1 MNKNI
6 EKPVT
11 RGFLLVLLTI
21 ILACLVAGCP
31 DRDGQTE
38 RIQPPPPGDRVRLH
52 VDVVTVRRGDLF
64 APVRATG
71 TVTPIRE
78 SRVGAKVA
86 GRLQSMNFVEGNF
99 VEKGRVLAEIERDE
113 FELAGKSAE
122 AQLAMGRAQLEEAR
136 LNLEHIAVEKQRIEN
151 LYERNVVSKQKY
163 DELTSTHAMALARV
177 KSLKAQIRSAEA
189 SLKLAERQLADTVI
203 RAPFSGYVTKKM
215 SNQGEVIAAGTPLYW
230 IMDFDRVRAEVKV
243 PETDLRRVTP
253 GMPVS
258 VEFDALP
265 GDMFEGTVSEINTA
279 IDPVSRNATV
289 KIIIPNHKHRIW
301 SGMFARATIKTDVT
315 TDVILVPER
324 ALVTDGKGVPA
335 VFVFVDGRARLK
347 RVVPGIRAGGL
358 AEIREGLTGGEQ
370 VLVSGNFGLN
380 DGAEVT
386 PQPVEY

>member
-1 MNKNI
+1 
-6 EKPVT
+6 
-11 RGFLLVLLTI
+11 
-21 ILACLVAGCP
+21 
-31 DRDGQTE
+31 
-38 RIQPPPPGDRVRLH
+38 

-99 VEKGRVLAEIERDE
+99 VKEGRVLAEIEHNE
-113 FELAGKSAE
+113 FQLARNSAE
-122 AQLAMGRAQLEEAR
+122 AQLAMARASLQEAE
-136 LNLEHIAVEKQRIEN
+136 LNLEHIAVEKGRIEK
-151 LYERNVVSKQKY
+151 LYKKNAVSKQKY
-163 DELTSTHAMALARV
+163 DELSSTHAMALARV
-177 KSLKAQIRSAEA
+177 ESLKAQIRSAKA
-189 SLKLAERQLADTVI
+189 NLKLAERQLADTVI

-215 SNQGEVIAAGTPLYW
+215 SNRGEVIAAGTPLYW
-230 IMDFDRVRAEVKV
+230 IMDFDRVRTEVKI
-243 PETDLRRVTP
+243 PETDLQRIDS

-265 GDMFEGTVSEINTA
+265 GDTFEGTVSEINTA

-289 KIIIPNHKHRIW
+289 KIIIPNGKHRIW
-301 SGMFARATIKTDVT
+301 AGMFARVTIKTDVT

-335 VFVFVDGRARLK
+335 VFVFEDGRARLK

-370 VLVSGNFGLN
+370 VLVSGNFGLT

-386 PQPVEY
+386 PQSVEY